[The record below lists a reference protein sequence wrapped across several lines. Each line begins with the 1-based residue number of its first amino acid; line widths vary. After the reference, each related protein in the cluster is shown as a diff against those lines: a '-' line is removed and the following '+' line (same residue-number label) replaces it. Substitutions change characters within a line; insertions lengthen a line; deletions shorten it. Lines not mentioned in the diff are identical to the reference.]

1 MINLFERNLPIVC
14 KEKLLNAIEKKRLEL
29 FEVVAMNGLNSPL
42 AIRYSQELDRLLND
56 YDRKYIQSS
65 FSLYNRQCPN

>member
-1 MINLFERNLPIVC
+1 MC